1 VKFRFGREEECIIR
15 EKLEDTAMTENA
27 APTDDWLTTAI
38 EALERDPAAAASM
51 SPPSITTAEL
61 VERFRELGS
70 VTITTHII
78 DGPHGPIETRA
89 YRLAGAP
96 SGAGLV
102 WVHGGAFLFGDLDMP
117 EANWV
122 GLALAARGVA
132 VLSVEYRKAVG
143 KNRFPVPSDD
153 VLAAWNWA
161 SEHTELLGCS
171 SDRLHIGGASAGGNL
186 TAGVTKRCRDG
197 AGPLPASLV
206 LIYPLVH
213 APLPPISDEI
223 EQAMAAAKPGAMA
236 LSANDMHRINVQYAG
251 NEQRLTDPYAF
262 AANGELAGQPPCLI
276 LNAEADYLRASGE
289 AYGQA
294 LNAAGVPTE
303 VLFEPGSAHGHLN
316 EPFTPEAARS
326 IDRIVAWIANPHRP

>member
-1 VKFRFGREEECIIR
+1 
-15 EKLEDTAMTENA
+15 MPENA
-27 APTDDWLTTAI
+27 APTDDWLATAI
-38 EALERDPAAAASM
+38 AALERDPAAAASM
-51 SPPSITTAEL
+51 SPPSLTTAEL
-61 VERFRELGS
+61 IERFPELES
-70 VTITTHII
+70 VTIATHVI

-96 SGAGLV
+96 VGPGFV

-122 GLALAARGVA
+122 GLALAARGIA

-161 SEHTELLGCS
+161 NEHTDLLGCS
-171 SDRLHIGGASAGGNL
+171 ADRLHLGGASAGGNL

-223 EQAMAAAKPGAMA
+223 EHAMAAKPGAMA
-236 LSANDMHRINVQYAG
+236 LSAEDMHRINVQYAG
-251 NEQRLTDPYAF
+251 SEQHLTDPYAF
-262 AANGELAGQPPCLI
+262 AANGDLSGQPPCLI

-289 AYGQA
+289 AYAEA
-294 LNAAGVPTE
+294 LQAAGVPTE

-316 EPFTPEAARS
+316 EPNTPEATRS
-326 IDRIVAWIANPHRP
+326 IARIATWLSVTYTERKTRRSAALPEFCEQCGC

>member
-1 VKFRFGREEECIIR
+1 
-15 EKLEDTAMTENA
+15 MTENA
-27 APTDDWLTTAI
+27 APMDDWLTTAI
-38 EALERDPAAAASM
+38 DALERDPAAAAGM

-61 VERFRELGS
+61 VERCADLGS

-78 DGPHGPIETRA
+78 DGPHGPIEARA
-89 YRLAGAP
+89 YRRSDSPIGP
-96 SGAGLV
+96 GIV

-122 GLALAARGVA
+122 GLTLAARGVA

-143 KNRFPVPSDD
+143 KNRYPVPSDD

-161 SEHTELLGCS
+161 NEHTDLLGFS
-171 SDRLHIGGASAGGNL
+171 SDRLHLGGASAGGNL

-213 APLPPISDEI
+213 APLPPISDDI
-223 EQAMAAAKPGAMA
+223 EQAMAAKPGAMA
-236 LSANDMHRINVQYAG
+236 LSAEDMHRINVQFAG
-251 NEQRLTDPYAF
+251 TEQRLTDPYAF
-262 AANGELAGQPPCLI
+262 AANGELGGQPPCLI

-289 AYGQA
+289 AYGEA
-294 LNAAGVPTE
+294 LKAAGVPTE

-316 EPFTPEAARS
+316 EPFSDEAARS
-326 IDRIVAWIANPHRP
+326 IDRIVTWIAEYPRA

>member
-1 VKFRFGREEECIIR
+1 MTDIGR
-15 EKLEDTAMTENA
+15 
-27 APTDDWLTTAI
+27 PDDWLTTAI
-38 EALERDPAAAASM
+38 EALERDPAAGAAM

-61 VERFRELGS
+61 VERFPELEA
-70 VTITTHII
+70 VKITTHII
-78 DGPHGPIETRA
+78 EGPHGPIETRA

-96 SGAGLV
+96 VGAGLV

-161 SEHTELLGCS
+161 NEHAEVLGCS
-171 SDRLHIGGASAGGNL
+171 SDQLHLGGASAGGNL

-223 EQAMAAAKPGAMA
+223 EQAITAKPGAMA
-236 LSANDMHRINVQYAG
+236 LSTADMHRINVQFAG
-251 NEQRLTDPYAF
+251 SEQQLTDPYAF
-262 AANGELAGQPPCLI
+262 PANGELGGQPPCLI

-289 AYGQA
+289 AYGEA
-294 LNAAGVPTE
+294 LKAAGVPTE

-316 EPFTPEAARS
+316 EPNTAEAARS
-326 IDRIVAWIANPHRP
+326 IDHMVTWIANPYRPS

>member
-1 VKFRFGREEECIIR
+1 
-15 EKLEDTAMTENA
+15 MTDRA
-27 APTDDWLTTAI
+27 APTDDWLTAAI
-38 EALERDPAAAASM
+38 EALERDPSAGAAM

-61 VERFRELGS
+61 VERFPELGA
-70 VTITTHII
+70 VAIRTHMI

-96 SGAGLV
+96 AGAGLV
-102 WVHGGAFLFGDLDMP
+102 WVHGGAFLFGELDMP

-143 KNRFPVPSDD
+143 QNRFPVPSDD

-161 SEHTELLGCS
+161 NEHAELLGCAP
-171 SDRLHIGGASAGGNL
+171 DQLHLGGASAGGNL

-197 AGPLPASLV
+197 AGPPPASLV

-223 EQAMAAAKPGAMA
+223 EQAMTAKPGAMS
-236 LSANDMHRINVQYAG
+236 LSASDMHRINVQFAG
-251 NEQRLTDPYAF
+251 SEQLLTDPYAF
-262 AANGELAGQPPCLI
+262 AANGELGGQPPCII

-289 AYGQA
+289 AYAEA
-294 LNAAGVPTE
+294 LKAAGVRTE

-316 EPFTPEAARS
+316 EPFIPQATRS
-326 IDRIVAWIANPHRP
+326 IDRMVTWITNPHRPS

>member
-1 VKFRFGREEECIIR
+1 
-15 EKLEDTAMTENA
+15 MTETA
-27 APTDDWLTTAI
+27 APMDDWLTIAI
-38 EALERDPAAAASM
+38 EALERDPGAGAAM

-61 VERFRELGS
+61 VERFPELGS
-70 VTITTHII
+70 VTITTHVI

-96 SGAGLV
+96 VGAGLV

-143 KNRFPVPSDD
+143 ENRFPVPSDD

-161 SEHTELLGCS
+161 NGHADLLGCS
-171 SDRLHIGGASAGGNL
+171 PHRMHLGGASAGGNL

-197 AGPLPASLV
+197 AGSLPASLV

-213 APLPPISDEI
+213 APLPPISAEI
-223 EQAMAAAKPGAMA
+223 EQAMAAKPGAMA

-251 NEQRLTDPYAF
+251 SEQQLTDPYAF
-262 AANGELAGQPPCLI
+262 AANGELSGLPPCLI

-289 AYGQA
+289 AYGEA
-294 LNAAGVPTE
+294 LKTAGVPAH
-303 VLFEPGSAHGHLN
+303 VMFEPGSAHGHLN

-326 IDRIVAWIANPHRP
+326 IDRIATWISKGLDDEQSIAI

>member
-1 VKFRFGREEECIIR
+1 
-15 EKLEDTAMTENA
+15 MTETA
-27 APTDDWLTTAI
+27 VPMDDWLTAAI
-38 EALERDPAAAASM
+38 STLERDPAAGASM

-61 VERFRELGS
+61 IERLPELGS
-70 VTITTHII
+70 VAITTHLI
-78 DGPHGPIETRA
+78 DGPHGAIETRA
-89 YRLAGAP
+89 YRGAG
-96 SGAGLV
+96 SQTGAGLV

-161 SEHTELLGCS
+161 NEHTELLGCS
-171 SDRLHIGGASAGGNL
+171 TDRLHLGGASAGGNL

-213 APLPPISDEI
+213 APLPPISAEI
-223 EQAMAAAKPGAMA
+223 GRAMAAKPGAMA
-236 LSANDMHRINVQYAG
+236 LSASDMHRINVQYAG
-251 NEQRLTDPYAF
+251 SEQRLTDPYAF
-262 AANGELAGQPPCLI
+262 AANGELGGQPICLI

-289 AYGQA
+289 AYGGA

-326 IDRIVAWIANPHRP
+326 IDRIVAWIADPHRP

>member
-1 VKFRFGREEECIIR
+1 
-15 EKLEDTAMTENA
+15 MTENA
-27 APTDDWLTTAI
+27 APMDDWLTAAI
-38 EALERDPAAAASM
+38 SALERDPAAAASM
-51 SPPSITTAEL
+51 TPPSITTAEL
-61 VERFRELGS
+61 IERFPELAS

-78 DGPHGPIETRA
+78 DGPHGAIETRG
-89 YRLAGAP
+89 YRRADAP
-96 SGAGLV
+96 VGPGLV

-122 GLALAARGVA
+122 GLALATRGVA

-153 VLAAWNWA
+153 VLAAWKWA
-161 SEHTELLGCS
+161 NEHTELLGCS
-171 SDRLHIGGASAGGNL
+171 TDQLHLGGASAGGNL

-213 APLPPISDEI
+213 APLPPISNEI
-223 EQAMAAAKPGAMA
+223 EQAIAAKPDAMN
-236 LSANDMHRINVQYAG
+236 LSAEDMHRINVQYAG
-251 NEQRLTDPYAF
+251 SEQRLSDPYAF
-262 AANGELAGQPPCLI
+262 AANGELGGQPPCLI

-294 LNAAGVPTE
+294 LEAAGVPTE

-326 IDRIVAWIANPHRP
+326 IDHIVAWIANPHRP

>member
-1 VKFRFGREEECIIR
+1 
-15 EKLEDTAMTENA
+15 MTENA

-38 EALERDPAAAASM
+38 DALERDPAAAASM

-61 VERFRELGS
+61 IERFPDLGS

-78 DGPHGPIETRA
+78 DGPHGPIEARA
-89 YRLAGAP
+89 YRRSDAP
-96 SGAGLV
+96 LGPALV

-132 VLSVEYRKAVG
+132 VLSVEYHKAVG

-153 VLAAWNWA
+153 VLAAWHWA
-161 SEHTELLGCS
+161 NEHAELLGS
-171 SDRLHIGGASAGGNL
+171 STDRLHLGGASAGANL

-213 APLPPISDEI
+213 APLPPISAEI
-223 EQAMAAAKPGAMA
+223 EQAMAAKPGAMA
-236 LSANDMHRINVQYAG
+236 LSADDMQRINLQYAG

-262 AANGELAGQPPCLI
+262 AANGELGGQPPCLI

-289 AYGQA
+289 AYGDA
-294 LNAAGVPTE
+294 LKAAGVPTE

-326 IDRIVAWIANPHRP
+326 IDRIVAWIADPNRTMD